1 MSAAK
6 FRGLP
11 AQIAV
16 SCGLPDPEPLLVE
29 DLLAAGWIFDSLSV
43 VLFLSSGGVLAAS
56 GGRAIRLA
64 LRGASAAQRARYGI
78 VGVFF
83 FFFSGP
89 EERGGTPDASSGFC
103 LFLAHNSRKRC
114 PAKNGGRK
122 PSASLFSLQTLKK
135 MKVGATR
142 MAGKRFSQKILSR
155 NL

>member
-43 VLFLSSGGVLAAS
+43 VLFLSSGELLAAS

-78 VGVFF
+78 VGVF

-122 PSASLFSLQTLKK
+122 PPASLFSLQMLKK

-142 MAGKRFSQKILSR
+142 MAGKRFSQQILSR